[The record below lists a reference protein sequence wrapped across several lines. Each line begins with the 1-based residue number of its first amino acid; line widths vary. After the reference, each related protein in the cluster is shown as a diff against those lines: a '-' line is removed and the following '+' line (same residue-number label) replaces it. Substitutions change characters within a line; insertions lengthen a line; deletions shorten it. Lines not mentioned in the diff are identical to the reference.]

1 MRAFQFGRYLR
12 RVVVLPLF
20 LIPIQAWAQTCS
32 GPLPVTVNI
41 PAVSVPKSLAVG
53 QSIPG
58 GKASFAIALTCSFN
72 FAPGARWW
80 LKTNPS
86 ATMTL
91 VPGYSDVY
99 TMSGMTAGIGF
110 RVRGNNGMVLS
121 PIDYGGTSNSFDL
134 APATS
139 DPNMLVGSF
148 ELVKTAETVATGNFS
163 FSTYASVDA
172 VKWANG
178 GTAATSAISFKY
190 TIAASAVPAC
200 TVTQSDIAVFLPTV
214 RAKDLATVGA
224 TAGLQT
230 FTIDLTCED
239 NVKPQMSVADVANPS
254 NESTELSLAP
264 GSTATGVAVQ
274 VLYGATL
281 IRYAPSGYSYTGAAT
296 PGTNGFSFT
305 AGSGAVHVPFSVR
318 YVRVGTPVTP
328 GLVKAMATFSLSY
341 Q

>member
-134 APATS
+134 SPATL

-172 VKWANG
+172 VSG
-178 GTAATSAISFKY
+178 QM
-190 TIAASAVPAC
+190 AVPRQRAQFRSN
-200 TVTQSDIAVFLPTV
+200 TPLP
-214 RAKDLATVGA
+214 R
-224 TAGLQT
+224 
-230 FTIDLTCED
+230 
-239 NVKPQMSVADVANPS
+239 P
-254 NESTELSLAP
+254 LSLHVRLRRAILRYFCQQFGP
-264 GSTATGVAVQ
+264 RTLPRLERPQ
-274 VLYGATL
+274 VFRHL
-281 IRYAPSGYSYTGAAT
+281 
-296 PGTNGFSFT
+296 
-305 AGSGAVHVPFSVR
+305 
-318 YVRVGTPVTP
+318 
-328 GLVKAMATFSLSY
+328 

>member
-1 MRAFQFGRYLR
+1 
-12 RVVVLPLF
+12 
-20 LIPIQAWAQTCS
+20 
-32 GPLPVTVNI
+32 
-41 PAVSVPKSLAVG
+41 
-53 QSIPG
+53 
-58 GKASFAIALTCSFN
+58 
-72 FAPGARWW
+72 
-80 LKTNPS
+80 
-86 ATMTL
+86 MTL

-121 PIDYGGTSNSFDL
+121 PIDYGGTSNGFDL